1 MTNLKFIKLFIFL
14 ITFSFIFI
22 NSYQIYA
29 HQPYKVNNSNI
40 AKPVIEIS
48 DASVSHAFY
57 GEFLSKNE
65 EVIFNLNG
73 FSKNILQFS
82 ILIPDKNPEN
92 ILLESDLPEIY
103 LIKNKLTDPDNEEKF
118 YAKERINFY
127 EPFSKMNLIRVITY
141 KDTIL
146 PNSNVSI
153 RIKSNSAARYVFSV
167 GYKEIFSKT
176 YTSGETEVFTS
187 SDMQNWYSKNYE
199 ISTDLLTDLSTESS
213 TDLPTESSSLP
224 VSNYLIIVLTC
235 FFIILLLV
243 VFLIIYKYYKRTS

>member
-1 MTNLKFIKLFIFL
+1 MTNLKFIKLFIFIFSL
-14 ITFSFIFI
+14 SFIFI

-29 HQPYKVNNSNI
+29 HQPYEVNNSNI
-40 AKPVIEIS
+40 VKPVIEIS

-73 FSKNILQFS
+73 FSENILQFS

-92 ILLESDLPEIY
+92 ILLE
-103 LIKNKLTDPDNEEKF
+103 LTDPDNEEKF

-199 ISTDLLTDLSTESS
+199 LS
-213 TDLPTESSSLP
+213 TDLPTESSSQSI
-224 VSNYLIIVLTC
+224 SNYLIIVLTC

-243 VFLIIYKYYKRTS
+243 LFIIIYKYYKRTS